1 MTAMKNR
8 LKKKFRTR
16 NFIEQALLRAIV
28 FLLILM
34 ILLPI
39 WFVFTTSFTSEVAYL
54 RDGVQI
60 IPKEFSL
67 KAYEMVFEKPLFLRS
82 IGNSLFVTIVGSVL
96 SLVATALM
104 AYPLSKTF
112 LPGRRWIMF
121 VTYMSGLFNGGVIPT
136 WLVVKWT
143 GLYNSLWSLI
153 IALMIMPWL
162 IVLLRNFFL
171 SVPREI
177 EEAGMIDGC
186 GVFQAFVKIVIP
198 MSLPALATTFMYYSL
213 FRWNEWF
220 NALVFI
226 QDRELWPLQVF
237 LRDVLLMGSVS
248 GGGTG
253 TDTSQGIPNETYKM
267 AMVVLSTIPVLIM
280 YPFVQKF
287 FIQGLT
293 MGGVKQ

>member
-1 MTAMKNR
+1 MKNR
-8 LKKKFRTR
+8 LKKRFRTR

-287 FIQGLT
+287 FIKGLT